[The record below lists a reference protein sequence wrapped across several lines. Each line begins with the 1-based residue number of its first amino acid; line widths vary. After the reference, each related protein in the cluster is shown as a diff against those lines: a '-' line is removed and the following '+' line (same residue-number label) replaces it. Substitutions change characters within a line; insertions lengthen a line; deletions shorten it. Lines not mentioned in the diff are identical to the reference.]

1 MRLTRVRGM
10 RALLAY
16 VRPHRSALIVAGVLG
31 LLGAA
36 AGLAQPLA
44 AREVIEAL
52 AEDEPV
58 WRAIV
63 LLTALVIGAAFVTA
77 VHFWVLERTAQRIVL
92 RARRGLTG
100 RVLRLRMAELD
111 GLAPGDLVAR
121 ATSDTTLLGEVAS
134 TGLVQS
140 FNGVV
145 SLIGAI
151 VLMAVLDI
159 PLLLVTLLVLAV
171 VGATVGF
178 VLPRVMRATER
189 AQAAV
194 GDLGAV
200 LERALGA
207 IRTVKASGAEA
218 REAAALDA
226 AAGNAY
232 AEGMRNARYQ
242 ALIGT
247 STGLAVQF
255 SFLAVLGLGG
265 ARVAN
270 GSLEVGDLIAFLL
283 YLFYLSEPISGIA
296 SGATQL
302 QAGLAAVKRL
312 GGIEELAV
320 EEEDD
325 GVMAAT
331 PADGPLVRFDEVGFR
346 YRDGGPPVLD
356 DVSFTI
362 PPRGLVAIVGPSGAG
377 KTTLFALL
385 ERFYDPT
392 EGVVAFAGRDLRAWP
407 RAELR
412 AEIAYV
418 EQEAPVLAGTLRANL
433 LYAEPDA
440 SEERAAR
447 RDRHDAPRRLRRG
460 ARRRARHR
468 GRRPRHDAVGRGAPA
483 GRDRPRAAAL
493 AAPAAARRGVLAA
506 RRRQR
511 DGAARRGGRRGR
523 GARRRRDRAP
533 PLDGRGRRPDR
544 RARRRPRA
552 RHRHARRAG
561 GGRRALSRA
570 RRHPA
575 HRLTFRR
582 KRRRGRIRGCSARSE
597 RMRAAS
603 TLARITPSLPRGH
616 RAPWSHPDRRGPSRS
631 APRGRRRRGG
641 RGPRLRICAASW
653 STSLREPPRPRIGEN
668 PGLPPQQL
676 RRS

>member
-1 MRLTRVRGM
+1 V
-10 RALLAY
+10 RALLAHI
-16 VRPHRSALIVAGVLG
+16 RPHRGALVVAGVLG

-52 AEDEPV
+52 GEDEPV
-58 WRAIV
+58 GRAIV
-63 LLTALVIGAAFVTA
+63 ILTALVVAAAFVTA
-77 VHFWVLERTAQRIVL
+77 VHYWVLERTAQRVVL
-92 RARRGLTG
+92 RARRGLTS

-145 SLIGAI
+145 SLIGAV
-151 VLMAVLDI
+151 VLMAVIDI
-159 PLLLVTLLVLAV
+159 PLLLVTLLVLVV
-171 VGATVGF
+171 VGATVGL

-194 GDLGAV
+194 GELGSV

-218 REAAALDA
+218 RETAALDA
-226 AAGNAY
+226 AAENAY

-270 GSLEVGDLIAFLL
+270 GSLAVGDLIAFLL

-312 GGIEELAV
+312 GAVDELAV

-325 GVMAAT
+325 GVTAAT

-362 PPRGLVAIVGPSGAG
+362 PARGLVAIVGPSGAG

-433 LYAEPDA
+433 LYAQPSA
-440 SEERAAR
+440 SEEQ
-447 RDRHDAPRRLRRG
+447 LR
-460 ARRRARHR
+460 
-468 GRRPRHDAVGRGAPA
+468 
-483 GRDRPRAAAL
+483 AAL
-493 AAPAAARRGVLAA
+493 ATTRLDGFVAALADGLDTEVGAHGTTLSGGERQRVAIARALLRSPRLLLLDEASSQLDAVNEMALRDAVAGAAA
-506 RRRQR
+506 QR
-511 DGAARRGGRRGR
+511 AVVVI
-523 GARRRRDRAP
+523 
-533 PLDGRGRRPDR
+533 
-544 RARRRPRA
+544 
-552 RHRHARRAG
+552 
-561 GGRRALSRA
+561 
-570 RRHPA
+570 A
-575 HRLTFRR
+575 HRLSTVVAADRIVVLDG
-582 KRRRGRIRGCSARSE
+582 GRV
-597 RMRAAS
+597 RAAG
-603 TLARITPSLPRGH
+603 THAELVEGDELYRELAAT
-616 RAPWSHPDRRGPSRS
+616 
-631 APRGRRRRGG
+631 
-641 RGPRLRICAASW
+641 
-653 STSLREPPRPRIGEN
+653 
-668 PGLPPQQL
+668 QL
-676 RRS
+676 TA

>member
-145 SLIGAI
+145 SLVGAI

-207 IRTVKASGAEA
+207 IRTVKASGAES

-226 AAGNAY
+226 AASNAY

-270 GSLEVGDLIAFLL
+270 GSLGVGDLIAFLL

-312 GGIEELAV
+312 SGIEELAV

-440 SEERAAR
+440 SEAEVRAAIATTRLDGFVAALDDGLDTEVGSRGTTISGGERQRVAIARALLRSPRLLLLDEASSQLDAVNEMALRDAVAGAAEERAVVAI
-447 RDRHDAPRRLRRG
+447 
-460 ARRRARHR
+460 
-468 GRRPRHDAVGRGAPA
+468 
-483 GRDRPRAAAL
+483 
-493 AAPAAARRGVLAA
+493 
-506 RRRQR
+506 
-511 DGAARRGGRRGR
+511 
-523 GARRRRDRAP
+523 
-533 PLDGRGRRPDR
+533 
-544 RARRRPRA
+544 
-552 RHRHARRAG
+552 
-561 GGRRALSRA
+561 
-570 RRHPA
+570 A
-575 HRLTFRR
+575 HRLSTVVAAD
-582 KRRRGRIRGCSARSE
+582 RIVV
-597 RMRAAS
+597 
-603 TLARITPSLPRGH
+603 L
-616 RAPWSHPDRRGPSRS
+616 D
-631 APRGRRRRGG
+631 GG
-641 RGPRLRICAASW
+641 RVRAIGTHAELVEGDELYRELAA
-653 STSLREPPRPRIGEN
+653 T
-668 PGLPPQQL
+668 QL
-676 RRS
+676 TA

>member
-1 MRLTRVRGM
+1 M
-10 RALLAY
+10 RALLAHI
-16 VRPHRSALIVAGVLG
+16 RPHRGALVVAGVLG

-52 AEDEPV
+52 GEDEPV
-58 WRAIV
+58 GRAIV
-63 LLTALVIGAAFVTA
+63 ILTALVVAAAFVTA
-77 VHFWVLERTAQRIVL
+77 VHYWVLERTAQRVVL
-92 RARRGLTG
+92 RARRGLTS

-145 SLIGAI
+145 ALIGAV
-151 VLMAVLDI
+151 VLMAVIDI
-159 PLLLVTLLVLAV
+159 PLLLVTLLVLVV
-171 VGATVGF
+171 VGATVGL

-194 GDLGAV
+194 GELGSV

-218 REAAALDA
+218 RETAALDA
-226 AAGNAY
+226 AAENAY

-270 GSLEVGDLIAFLL
+270 GSLAVGDLIAFLL

-312 GGIEELAV
+312 GAVDELAV
-320 EEEDD
+320 EEDD
-325 GVMAAT
+325 GVTAAT

-362 PPRGLVAIVGPSGAG
+362 PARGLVAIVGPSGAG

-433 LYAEPDA
+433 LYAQPNA
-440 SEERAAR
+440 SEEQLRAAV
-447 RDRHDAPRRLRRG
+447 ATTRLDG
-460 ARRRARHR
+460 F
-468 GRRPRHDAVGRGAPA
+468 V
-483 GRDRPRAAAL
+483 AAL
-493 AAPAAARRGVLAA
+493 ADGLDTEVGAHGTTLSGGERQRVAIARALLRSPRLLLLDEASSQLDAVNEMALRDAVAGAAA
-506 RRRQR
+506 QR
-511 DGAARRGGRRGR
+511 AVVVI
-523 GARRRRDRAP
+523 
-533 PLDGRGRRPDR
+533 
-544 RARRRPRA
+544 
-552 RHRHARRAG
+552 
-561 GGRRALSRA
+561 
-570 RRHPA
+570 A
-575 HRLTFRR
+575 HRLSTVVAADRIVVLDG
-582 KRRRGRIRGCSARSE
+582 GRV
-597 RMRAAS
+597 RAAG
-603 TLARITPSLPRGH
+603 THTELVEGDELYRELAAT
-616 RAPWSHPDRRGPSRS
+616 
-631 APRGRRRRGG
+631 
-641 RGPRLRICAASW
+641 
-653 STSLREPPRPRIGEN
+653 
-668 PGLPPQQL
+668 QL
-676 RRS
+676 TA

>member
-1 MRLTRVRGM
+1 M
-10 RALLAY
+10 RALLTH

-63 LLTALVIGAAFVTA
+63 VLTALVIAAAFVTA

-145 SLIGAI
+145 SLIGAV

-247 STGLAVQF
+247 STGLAVQL

-270 GSLEVGDLIAFLL
+270 GSLAVGDLIAFLL

-392 EGVVAFAGRDLRAWP
+392 EGVLAFAGRDLRAWP

-433 LYAEPDA
+433 LYAQPDA
-440 SEERAAR
+440 SEAEVR
-447 RDRHDAPRRLRRG
+447 
-460 ARRRARHR
+460 
-468 GRRPRHDAVGRGAPA
+468 
-483 GRDRPRAAAL
+483 AAL
-493 AAPAAARRGVLAA
+493 ATTRLDGFVAALDGGPDTEVGARGTTLSGGE
-506 RRRQR
+506 RQR
-511 DGAARRGGRRGR
+511 VAIARALLRSPRLLLLDEASSQLDAVNEMALRDAVAGAAEE
-523 GARRRRDRAP
+523 RAVV
-533 PLDGRGRRPDR
+533 
-544 RARRRPRA
+544 AI
-552 RHRHARRAG
+552 
-561 GGRRALSRA
+561 
-570 RRHPA
+570 A
-575 HRLTFRR
+575 HRLSTVVAAD
-582 KRRRGRIRGCSARSE
+582 RIVV
-597 RMRAAS
+597 
-603 TLARITPSLPRGH
+603 L
-616 RAPWSHPDRRGPSRS
+616 D
-631 APRGRRRRGG
+631 GG
-641 RGPRLRICAASW
+641 RVRAIGTHAELVEGDELYRELAA
-653 STSLREPPRPRIGEN
+653 T
-668 PGLPPQQL
+668 QL
-676 RRS
+676 TA